1 MQWFTNDTDVSTFFV
16 KWTNRQ
22 YTSLNVWACNQ
33 SFACNVLKILIWNL
47 DFLHTPRTRESEL
60 VAIFLNFQIMVQG
73 YVEIRLKTYNVWNSH
88 FKEIISKRYDNS
100 VTECNRWT
108 SDPEAS
114 YRRVI

>member
-1 MQWFTNDTDVSTFFV
+1 
-16 KWTNRQ
+16 
-22 YTSLNVWACNQ
+22 
-33 SFACNVLKILIWNL
+33 
-47 DFLHTPRTRESEL
+47 
-60 VAIFLNFQIMVQG
+60 MVQG

-114 YRRVI
+114 YRKVI